1 MHLPC
6 YDRQFLKTC
15 RNVSLSFDRTSLC
28 VCVSVCVCVGA
39 CRLYEVECYTVC
51 TVSVSHTEG
60 KVGSF
65 LVRLSSVD
73 KSERH
78 YSLSVK

>member
-1 MHLPC
+1 MYIHTGNVYKYVYTHTVSFVC
-6 YDRQFLKTC
+6 VFL
-15 RNVSLSFDRTSLC
+15 SLSLS
-28 VCVSVCVCVGA
+28 
-39 CRLYEVECYTVC
+39 
-51 TVSVSHTEG
+51 EG
-60 KVGSF
+60 QVGSF